1 MEKKHLAKQ
10 CGQDNI
16 GFVKEKVGNE
26 LFKDEFLRNDQYYLF
41 REKALMVDKYGK
53 TMYEWNQDNEAKY
66 LIPSDF
72 LKKHGLSPEARERMV
87 DWMIEVFSVNKSEP
101 GTFELAVHIMDS
113 YILNTNKI
121 LKDEDIHLIGLTSI
135 YIASK
140 MEEKIPMRLI
150 HIVNNL
156 GKGVFSKAEI
166 ITMEKEIV
174 ETIEFDFFTA
184 GTYDYLMTFFWDLK
198 VNNGQILN
206 DFKEHDVIDKYMKFC
221 IFLSK
226 LTLYNHKFAAYSTSL
241 IAVGILTLGFDF
253 LKRNNQIKE
262 KKLMKFL
269 QDWIFY
275 LMNEMKFNPDAVGY
289 VYLKIYDLYKLD
301 ILERIKDND
310 ESSDINS
317 DDVPNL
323 FKLYTDYMF

>member
-166 ITMEKEIV
+166 IEMEKEIV

>member
-166 ITMEKEIV
+166 IAMEKEIV

-226 LTLYNHKFAAYSTSL
+226 LTLYSHKFAAYSTSL
-241 IAVGILTLGFDF
+241 IAIGILTLGFDF

>member
-1 MEKKHLAKQ
+1 
-10 CGQDNI
+10 
-16 GFVKEKVGNE
+16 
-26 LFKDEFLRNDQYYLF
+26 
-41 REKALMVDKYGK
+41 
-53 TMYEWNQDNEAKY
+53 
-66 LIPSDF
+66 
-72 LKKHGLSPEARERMV
+72 LKKHGLSPEVRERMV

-166 ITMEKEIV
+166 IEMEKEIV

-301 ILERIKDND
+301 IFERIKDND

>member
-166 ITMEKEIV
+166 IAMEKEIV

>member
-1 MEKKHLAKQ
+1 MEKKHLTKQ

-166 ITMEKEIV
+166 IAMEKEIV

>member
-16 GFVKEKVGNE
+16 GFVKEKVVNE

-166 ITMEKEIV
+166 IAMEKEIV

>member
-16 GFVKEKVGNE
+16 DFVKETVGNE

-166 ITMEKEIV
+166 IAMEKEIV

>member
-16 GFVKEKVGNE
+16 DFVKEKVGNE

-166 ITMEKEIV
+166 IAMEKEIV

-310 ESSDINS
+310 ESSNINS

>member
-26 LFKDEFLRNDQYYLF
+26 LFKDEFMRNDQYYLF

-166 ITMEKEIV
+166 IAMEKEIV

>member
-166 ITMEKEIV
+166 IAMEKEIV

-275 LMNEMKFNPDAVGY
+275 LINEMKFNPDAVGY

>member
-1 MEKKHLAKQ
+1 
-10 CGQDNI
+10 
-16 GFVKEKVGNE
+16 
-26 LFKDEFLRNDQYYLF
+26 
-41 REKALMVDKYGK
+41 
-53 TMYEWNQDNEAKY
+53 MYEWNQDNEAKY

-166 ITMEKEIV
+166 IAMEKEIV

>member
-166 ITMEKEIV
+166 IAMEKEIV

-289 VYLKIYDLYKLD
+289 VYLKIYDLFKLD

>member
-1 MEKKHLAKQ
+1 MEKKRLAKQ

-166 ITMEKEIV
+166 IAMEKEIV

>member
-166 ITMEKEIV
+166 IAMEKEIV

-206 DFKEHDVIDKYMKFC
+206 DFKEHDVIDKDMKFC

>member
-26 LFKDEFLRNDQYYLF
+26 LFKDEFLRNAQYYLF

-166 ITMEKEIV
+166 IAMEKEIV

>member
-16 GFVKEKVGNE
+16 DFVKEKVGNE

-41 REKALMVDKYGK
+41 LEKALMVDKYGK

-166 ITMEKEIV
+166 IAMEKEIV

>member
-26 LFKDEFLRNDQYYLF
+26 LFKDEFSRNDQYYLF

-166 ITMEKEIV
+166 IAMEKEIV

>member
-166 ITMEKEIV
+166 IAMEKEIV

-206 DFKEHDVIDKYMKFC
+206 DFKEHDIIDKYMKFC

-241 IAVGILTLGFDF
+241 IAIGILTLGFDF

>member
-16 GFVKEKVGNE
+16 SFVKEKVGNE

-166 ITMEKEIV
+166 IEMEKEIV

>member
-166 ITMEKEIV
+166 IAMEKEIV

-301 ILERIKDND
+301 IFERIKDND

>member
-166 ITMEKEIV
+166 IAMEKEIV

-323 FKLYTDYMF
+323 FKLYT

>member
-166 ITMEKEIV
+166 ISMEKEIV

>member
-10 CGQDNI
+10 CDQDNI

-166 ITMEKEIV
+166 IAMEKEIV

>member
-166 ITMEKEIV
+166 IAMEKEIV

-198 VNNGQILN
+198 VNNGQILI

>member
-16 GFVKEKVGNE
+16 DFVKEKVGNE

-166 ITMEKEIV
+166 IAMEKEIV

>member
-166 ITMEKEIV
+166 IAMEKEIV
-174 ETIEFDFFTA
+174 ETIEFDFLNAVTC
-184 GTYDYLMTFFWDLK
+184 DYLMTFFWDLK

>member
-166 ITMEKEIV
+166 IAMEKEIV

-289 VYLKIYDLYKLD
+289 MYLKIYDLYKLD

>member
-166 ITMEKEIV
+166 IAMEKEIV

-206 DFKEHDVIDKYMKFC
+206 DFKEHDVIDKYKKFC

>member
-166 ITMEKEIV
+166 IAMEKEIV

-184 GTYDYLMTFFWDLK
+184 GTCDYLMTFFWDLK

-226 LTLYNHKFAAYSTSL
+226 LTLYSHKFAAYSTSL

>member
-166 ITMEKEIV
+166 IAMEKEIV

-184 GTYDYLMTFFWDLK
+184 GTYDYLMTFFLDLK

>member
-1 MEKKHLAKQ
+1 
-10 CGQDNI
+10 
-16 GFVKEKVGNE
+16 
-26 LFKDEFLRNDQYYLF
+26 LRNDQYYLF

-166 ITMEKEIV
+166 IAMEKEIV

>member
-156 GKGVFSKAEI
+156 GKGVFSKGEI
-166 ITMEKEIV
+166 IEMEKEIV

>member
-10 CGQDNI
+10 CGHDNI

-166 ITMEKEIV
+166 IAMEKEIV

>member
-16 GFVKEKVGNE
+16 DFVKEKVGNE
-26 LFKDEFLRNDQYYLF
+26 LFKDEFLRGDQYYLF

-166 ITMEKEIV
+166 IAMEKEIV

>member
-166 ITMEKEIV
+166 IAMEKEIV

-226 LTLYNHKFAAYSTSL
+226 LTLFNHKFAAYSTSL

>member
-16 GFVKEKVGNE
+16 DFMKEKVGNE

-166 ITMEKEIV
+166 IAMEKEIV

>member
-166 ITMEKEIV
+166 IAMEKEIV

-317 DDVPNL
+317 GDVPNL

>member
-166 ITMEKEIV
+166 IAMEKEIV

-317 DDVPNL
+317 DDIPNL

>member
-16 GFVKEKVGNE
+16 DFVKEKVGNE

-166 ITMEKEIV
+166 IEMEKEIV

>member
-1 MEKKHLAKQ
+1 MEKKHLAKK

-166 ITMEKEIV
+166 IAMEKEIV